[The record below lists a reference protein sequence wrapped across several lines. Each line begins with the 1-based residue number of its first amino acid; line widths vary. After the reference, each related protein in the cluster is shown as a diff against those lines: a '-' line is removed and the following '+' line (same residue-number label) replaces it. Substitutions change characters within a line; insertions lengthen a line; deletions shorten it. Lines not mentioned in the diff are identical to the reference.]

1 MNKNQDNLPKKT
13 AILTKLIIIL
23 VVIIIG
29 LISYI
34 VATKVMKSSSS
45 SNDGPSNSIRVVN
58 TSSSM
63 AESAESSSTENRSTM
78 SDPTSVSTSSSE
90 EPESYA
96 VTFPKGSVFTGEND
110 LYGFAVTT
118 YANRENMTMSY
129 SPKGNYAPDA
139 HMSVAASF
147 TPITIP
153 TTTIQVNESGIVKD
167 VKVAT
172 ELKLSLAD
180 SSKPSLEFFTPFNGN
195 DTKIYAYMNNSG
207 QTVFAFTPPGN
218 NGPYTTVPMNEKPY

>member
-13 AILTKLIIIL
+13 STLTKLIIIL

-34 VATKVMKSSSS
+34 EATKIMNSSSS

-63 AESAESSSTENRSTM
+63 AESSSTENRSTM

-90 EPESYA
+90 ESESYA

-218 NGPYTTVPMNEKPY
+218 NGPYTTVSMNEKPY

>member
-13 AILTKLIIIL
+13 STLTKLIIIL

-34 VATKVMKSSSS
+34 EATKIMNSSSS

-63 AESAESSSTENRSTM
+63 AESSSTENRSTM

-90 EPESYA
+90 ESESYA
-96 VTFPKGSVFTGEND
+96 VTFPKRSVFTGEND

-118 YANRENMTMSY
+118 YPNRENMTMSY

-207 QTVFAFTPPGN
+207 QMVLAFTPPGN
-218 NGPYTTVPMNEKPY
+218 NGPYTTVSMNEKPY

>member
-1 MNKNQDNLPKKT
+1 MNRNQDNLPKKT
-13 AILTKLIIIL
+13 STLTKLIIIL

-34 VATKVMKSSSS
+34 EATKIMNSSSS

-63 AESAESSSTENRSTM
+63 AESSSTENRSTM
-78 SDPTSVSTSSSE
+78 SDPTSVSTSSSKE
-90 EPESYA
+90 SESYA

-129 SPKGNYAPDA
+129 SPNGNYAPDA

-153 TTTIQVNESGIVKD
+153 TTTIQVNESGTVKD
-167 VKVAT
+167 VKVAA

>member
-13 AILTKLIIIL
+13 STLTKLIIIL

-34 VATKVMKSSSS
+34 EATKIMNSSSS

-63 AESAESSSTENRSTM
+63 AESSSTENRSTM

-90 EPESYA
+90 ESESYA

-118 YANRENMTMSY
+118 YPNRENMTMSY

-207 QTVFAFTPPGN
+207 QMVLAFTPPGN
-218 NGPYTTVPMNEKPY
+218 NGPYTTVSMNEKPY

>member
-1 MNKNQDNLPKKT
+1 
-13 AILTKLIIIL
+13 
-23 VVIIIG
+23 
-29 LISYI
+29 
-34 VATKVMKSSSS
+34 
-45 SNDGPSNSIRVVN
+45 
-58 TSSSM
+58 
-63 AESAESSSTENRSTM
+63 
-78 SDPTSVSTSSSE
+78 
-90 EPESYA
+90 
-96 VTFPKGSVFTGEND
+96 
-110 LYGFAVTT
+110 
-118 YANRENMTMSY
+118 MTMSY

-207 QTVFAFTPPGN
+207 QMVLAFTPPGN
-218 NGPYTTVPMNEKPY
+218 NGPYTTVSMNEKPY